1 MKIIYKIF
9 NKIVYI
15 TRSFLIVFITLIILL
30 IILFIFGE
38 NFFCKNKVITSVI
51 SSNKK
56 IKIVI
61 FQRDCGA
68 TTGFTTQISIIN
80 SNEIVDNTMK
90 GNIFIS
96 DGKPQDIIKSI
107 KWIEANKVVV
117 KLKNMK
123 YKIYKKEKKYNI
135 GIFRKKYIIIIYDA
149 GKSNKDENRK

>member
-1 MKIIYKIF
+1 VKIIYKIF

-96 DGKPQDIIKSI
+96 RPDILHASSPRWHSHLWQFLVLISEVSLGSLKTSDPR
-107 KWIEANKVVV
+107 ANSV
-117 KLKNMK
+117 
-123 YKIYKKEKKYNI
+123 I
-135 GIFRKKYIIIIYDA
+135 RT
-149 GKSNKDENRK
+149 R